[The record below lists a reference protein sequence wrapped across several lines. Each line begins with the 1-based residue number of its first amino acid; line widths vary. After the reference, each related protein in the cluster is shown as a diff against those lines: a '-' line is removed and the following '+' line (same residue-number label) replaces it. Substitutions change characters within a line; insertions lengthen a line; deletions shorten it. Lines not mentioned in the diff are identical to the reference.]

1 MTLLQTTTDP
11 RGHLPNIFLT
21 VLTTHEGILN
31 KNLSIAFL
39 VTKPFVFESSSKAFV
54 EYPT

>member
-1 MTLLQTTTDP
+1 MTLLQTTDP